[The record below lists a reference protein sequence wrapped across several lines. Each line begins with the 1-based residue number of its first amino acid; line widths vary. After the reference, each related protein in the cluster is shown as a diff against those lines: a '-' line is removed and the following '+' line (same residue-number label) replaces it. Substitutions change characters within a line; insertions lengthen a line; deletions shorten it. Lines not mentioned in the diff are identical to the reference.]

1 MAENPRVTEILRRID
16 LEDGAQADELLR
28 LVYAELRRIAA
39 RQLRHERIGQT
50 LQPTALVHEAYLRL
64 AHGPEVDWQSRSH
77 FYRIAARAM
86 RQVMVDAAR
95 RRGAVRR
102 GGAWRRVTLEPGI
115 VSDEAADHDVLA
127 LHEAL
132 ERLGQLDSS
141 LEQLIELRFFSG
153 LTLEETADTLGVS
166 RRKAAKDW
174 AAARLWLRREL
185 AAS

>member
-1 MAENPRVTEILRRID
+1 MAENLRITEIMRSND
-16 LEDGAQADELLR
+16 LSDAAQADELLR

-39 RQLRHERIGQT
+39 RQLRNERVGHT

-64 AHGPEVDWQSRSH
+64 VRGPEVNWQNRAH
-77 FYRIAARAM
+77 FFRIAARAM
-86 RQVMVDAAR
+86 RQVLVDAAR
-95 RRGAVRR
+95 RRSAERR
-102 GGAWRRVTLEPGI
+102 GGGWRRVTLSPGI

-127 LHEAL
+127 LHDAL
-132 ERLGQLDSS
+132 ERLGELDSS

-174 AAARLWLRREL
+174 AAARLWLRKEL